1 MNSFFLS
8 ISVSQPTGQSPDP
21 GQLILIDKPLTWT
34 SFDVANKLKYACKFR
49 KIGHAGTLDPL
60 ATGLLI
66 LCTGKMTKQIDQYQA
81 QEKEYTGTLVLGKT
95 TPSVDLETEFD
106 AEFDT
111 TGITPDQIQDAARQ
125 LTGDIL
131 QVPPIYSAVRVGG
144 ERLYEKARRGETT
157 EIKSRQVT
165 VLLFETNAERFPA
178 VDFRIVCSKGTY
190 IRSLVRDL
198 GLLLNNGAYMSAL
211 RRTRIGEFRVE
222 EAETLDAF
230 IDRYK
235 SSAAAKAA
243 EPQFG
248 SDTATD

>member
-1 MNSFFLS
+1 M
-8 ISVSQPTGQSPDP
+8 SQPASPDP

-34 SFDVANKLKYACKFR
+34 SFDVVNKLKYAGKFK

-95 TPSVDLETEFD
+95 TPSVDLETAFD

-111 TGITPDQIQDAARQ
+111 TGITPDQVQEAARQ
-125 LTGDIL
+125 LTGNIL
-131 QVPPIYSAVRVGG
+131 QVPPIYSAIRVGG
-144 ERLYEKARRGETT
+144 ERLYEKARRGETAD
-157 EIKSRQVT
+157 IKSREVT
-165 VLLFETNAERFPA
+165 VSVFEVNAERFPE
-178 VDFRIVCSKGTY
+178 VDFRIVCTKGTY

-211 RRTRIGEFRVE
+211 RRTRIGDFRVE
-222 EAETLDAF
+222 DADTIEEF
-230 IDRYK
+230 IEK
-235 SSAAAKAA
+235 
-243 EPQFG
+243 QVVN
-248 SDTATD
+248 